1 MYMYSL
7 VAQPDLELA
16 LEGMKMLDYLI
27 NSLGD
32 KISDELWDTLLKV
45 RLSDWSRHCLMALL
59 AGCRTDL

>member
-45 RLSDWSRHCLMALL
+45 QFSGSTGRDIV
-59 AGCRTDL
+59 